1 MSHHKRSSVYYALRD
16 AKIRH
21 RSAEDTTNLALFAH
35 MAAENALKVASETP
49 NVDATLLAAI
59 QLTVT
64 QCEKAAKD
72 AQEKFLRANMELA
85 AARRRRRER

>member
-1 MSHHKRSSVYYALRD
+1 MSHPKRSSVYYALRN
-16 AKIRH
+16 AKILY

-35 MAAENALKVASETP
+35 MAAENALKVARETP
-49 NVDATLLAAI
+49 NVDATLLSAI

-72 AQEKFLRANMELA
+72 AQEKFLRANVELA
-85 AARRRRRER
+85 AVRKV

>member
-1 MSHHKRSSVYYALRD
+1 MSHPKRSSVDYALRK
-16 AKIRH
+16 AEILY

-35 MAAENALKVASETP
+35 MAAANALRVAQETP

-64 QCEKAAKD
+64 QCEKAAKN
-72 AQEKFLRANMELA
+72 AQEKFIRAHMELA
-85 AARRRRRER
+85 AARKA